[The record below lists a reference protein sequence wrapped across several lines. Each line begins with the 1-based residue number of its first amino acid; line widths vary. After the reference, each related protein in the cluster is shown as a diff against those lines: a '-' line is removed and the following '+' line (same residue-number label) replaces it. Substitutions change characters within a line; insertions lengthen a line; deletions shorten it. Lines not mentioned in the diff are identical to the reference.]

1 MSNAFHEASSRR
13 KERGINRINNY
24 LQVLKKN
31 SVVEVIVPKFKEFS
45 VENIWPMVK
54 DVPDLIKFFPDFKD
68 KQKCDRTYMF
78 QVLASTRYDEI
89 SNMIKNAR
97 KNRSL
102 LENNDEAETILIHKD
117 LLEEINFVM
126 TQKSKE
132 ANNE

>member
-24 LQVLKKN
+24 LQVIRKN
-31 SVVEVIVPKFKEFS
+31 SVVEVIVPKFIEFS
-45 VENIWPMVK
+45 VENIWPIVK
-54 DVPDLIKFFPDFKD
+54 DAPDLIKFFPDFKD
-68 KQKCDRTYMF
+68 KQKCDRRYMF
-78 QVLASTRYDEI
+78 QVLAQTRYDEI
-89 SNMIKNAR
+89 SNMVKNAR

-117 LLEEINFVM
+117 LLEEINSVL

>member
-1 MSNAFHEASSRR
+1 M
-13 KERGINRINNY
+13 
-24 LQVLKKN
+24 
-31 SVVEVIVPKFKEFS
+31 VEVIVPKFKEFS

-54 DVPDLIKFFPDFKD
+54 DVPDLIKFFPDFKY
-68 KQKCDRTYMF
+68 KQKCDRRYMF
-78 QVLASTRYDEI
+78 QVLASTHYDEI

-126 TQKSKE
+126 IQKSKE

>member
-1 MSNAFHEASSRR
+1 M
-13 KERGINRINNY
+13 
-24 LQVLKKN
+24 
-31 SVVEVIVPKFKEFS
+31 VEVIVPKFKEFS

-68 KQKCDRTYMF
+68 KQKCDRRYMF

-117 LLEEINFVM
+117 LLEEINSVM